1 MISYPG
7 ESYDRKLPPSALPP
21 RASYLD
27 SWKNGA
33 DGTSMGGCA
42 GTLIA
47 DQWVLTAAHCLHFK
61 TGDLLEIGRFS
72 VVINEHQIYTD
83 PTSKYRYTDDYP
95 FFLDFPQ
102 STDDDYDIMLGR

>member
-1 MISYPG
+1 MISFPDEWWSCRTG
-7 ESYDRKLPPSALPP
+7 SCPHGQKS
-21 RASYLD
+21 
-27 SWKNGA
+27 GQ
-33 DGTSMGGCA
+33 DGTSMGACA

-47 DQWVLTAAHCLHFK
+47 DQWVLTAAHCLK
-61 TGDLLEIGRFS
+61 LKNGDPVETDRLS

-95 FFLDFPQ
+95 HFLDFPQ

>member
-1 MISYPG
+1 MISFPEEWFNQTHG
-7 ESYDRKLPPSALPP
+7 QKS
-21 RASYLD
+21 
-27 SWKNGA
+27 GQ
-33 DGTSMGGCA
+33 DGSNMGGCA

-47 DQWVLTAAHCLHFK
+47 NQWVLTAAHCLRLEN
-61 TGDLLEIGRFS
+61 GDPVETDRLS

-95 FFLDFPQ
+95 HFLDFPQ

>member
-1 MISYPG
+1 MISFPD
-7 ESYDRKLPPSALPP
+7 EKWLPPSSLPP
-21 RASYLD
+21 NTFYID

>member
-7 ESYDRKLPPSALPP
+7 EMHDRISFPDEFFSPARP
-21 RASYLD
+21 RKS
-27 SWKNGA
+27 GA
-33 DGTSMGGCA
+33 DGNSMGGCA

>member
-7 ESYDRKLPPSALPP
+7 EMHDRISFPDEFFSPARP
-21 RASYLD
+21 RKS
-27 SWKNGA
+27 GA

-95 FFLDFPQ
+95 HFLAFPQ

>member
-1 MISYPG
+1 MISNP
-7 ESYDRKLPPSALPP
+7 
-21 RASYLD
+21 LD
-27 SWKNGA
+27 GLLGGKSGH
-33 DGTSMGGCA
+33 DGSNMGGCA

-47 DQWVLTAAHCLHFK
+47 DQWVLTAAHCLRLRN
-61 TGDLLEIGRFS
+61 GDPVETDRLS

-95 FFLDFPQ
+95 HFLDFPQ

>member
-47 DQWVLTAAHCLHFK
+47 DQWVLTAAHCLK
-61 TGDLLEIGRFS
+61 LKNGDPVETDRLS

-83 PTSKYRYTDDYP
+83 PTSKYQYTDDYP
-95 FFLDFPQ
+95 HLLAFPQ
-102 STDDDYDIMLGR
+102 STDDVNDIMLGR

>member
-1 MISYPG
+1 MISFPD
-7 ESYDRKLPPSALPP
+7 EKWLPPSSLPP
-21 RASYLD
+21 NTFYID

-47 DQWVLTAAHCLHFK
+47 DQWVLTAAHCLRLEN
-61 TGDLLEIGRFS
+61 GDPVETDRLS

>member
-1 MISYPG
+1 MISFPDEWWSCRTG
-7 ESYDRKLPPSALPP
+7 SCPHGQKS
-21 RASYLD
+21 
-27 SWKNGA
+27 GQ
-33 DGTSMGGCA
+33 DGTSMGACA

-47 DQWVLTAAHCLHFK
+47 DQWVLTAAHCLK
-61 TGDLLEIGRFS
+61 LKNGDPVETDRLS